1 MKKIEIAKASGPLS
15 EYAREAKKDPIV
27 VVKNG
32 KPVAAVVA
40 LRNTDVETVSLS
52 TNKKFLAIIER
63 SRSRLKKEGGISAKE
78 LRHRLGL
85 HR

>member
-1 MKKIEIAKASGPLS
+1 MAKASGPLS
-15 EYAREAKKDPIV
+15 QYAREAKKNPIV

-32 KPVAAVVA
+32 KPVAAVVP
-40 LRNTDVETVSLS
+40 LRNADVETVSLS
-52 TNKKFLAIIER
+52 TNRKFLAIIER

-85 HR
+85 H